1 LHFSFDITQVP
12 EIGTVRLWQDVVGHY
27 RGALL
32 ASTTTPS
39 DEDFNLPMVAD
50 SLEGAFSGVQ
60 SYLSRAFPAQSVSV
74 SVGACAA
81 AAAAGACAAAA
92 GGGSGGDDAF
102 NSKLTRIIA
111 LSITPPPYSQ
121 VSETR

>member
-60 SYLSRAFPAQSVSV
+60 SYLSRAFPAQSVAA
-74 SVGACAA
+74 SVGASAA
-81 AAAAGACAAAA
+81 AADGACAAAA
-92 GGGSGGDDAF
+92 GSGGGGAF
-102 NSKLTRIIA
+102 SSKLTRIIA
-111 LSITPPPYSQ
+111 LSITPPPNLQ

>member
-1 LHFSFDITQVP
+1 M
-12 EIGTVRLWQDVVGHY
+12 RLWQDVVGHY

-39 DEDFNLPMVAD
+39 DEASNLPMVAD

-81 AAAAGACAAAA
+81 AAA
-92 GGGSGGDDAF
+92 GGSGGGDAF
-102 NSKLTRIIA
+102 NSKLTCIIA
-111 LSITPPPYSQ
+111 LSITPPPYS
-121 VSETR
+121 